1 MFRAKTDNSDD
12 AGRSFTQNVKLLP
25 ASFLL
30 LLTTAA
36 VATPLWYRA
45 QADHSQATPAPGV
58 AFDGARAFEH
68 LTQLVA
74 IGPRPAGSPAIRQ
87 ARAYL
92 TRQLSSFG
100 YTVEEQAFTAESPFG
115 PVEMVNLIVTLP
127 GRRSDRLLIT
137 GHYDTKF
144 MPNQRFVGA
153 SDGGSS
159 AAMLIELARVL
170 KDRPRELTYELVWF
184 DGEEAFVDWQG
195 LDHTYGSRY
204 YVQAATKAKAIASI
218 KAMILLDMVGDK
230 DLQIRRDR
238 NSTAWLNDLIWAA
251 AKRIGRDQQFVDF
264 DTVIEDDHL
273 PFIEA
278 GVPAVDLIDLDYPAW
293 HTPDDDLDYV
303 SAASLQAV
311 GDVVLAAL
319 PDIERRLVR

>member
-1 MFRAKTDNSDD
+1 MIRT
-12 AGRSFTQNVKLLP
+12 KLLP
-25 ASFLL
+25 ASFKSLPVSFLAVLL
-30 LLTTAA
+30 AA
-36 VATPLWYRA
+36 GVAAPLWYYAQHDDA
-45 QADHSQATPAPGV
+45 QAQTPGRSPASQ
-58 AFDGARAFEH
+58 FDSARAWEH
-68 LTQLVA
+68 LRQLVA

-87 ARAYL
+87 ARAYI
-92 TRQLSSFG
+92 TRQLSSLGF
-100 YTVEEQAFTAESPFG
+100 TVEEQAFTAQSPYG

-127 GRRSDRLLIT
+127 GRRPDRLLIT
-137 GHYDTKF
+137 GHYDTKL

-170 KDRPRELTYELVWF
+170 KDRPRELTYEIVWF

-204 YVQAATKAKAIASI
+204 YVQAATKAKAISSI

-238 NSTAWLNDLIWAA
+238 NSTGWLNDLVWAA
-251 AKRIGRDQQFVDF
+251 ARRVGRDEQFIDF

-278 GVPAVDLIDLDYPAW
+278 GVPAIDLIDLDYPAW
-293 HTPDDDLDYV
+293 HTPDDDLEHV

-319 PDIERRLVR
+319 PDIERRAVR

>member
-1 MFRAKTDNSDD
+1 MKMTP
-12 AGRSFTQNVKLLP
+12 VP

-30 LLTTAA
+30 ILTAA
-36 VATPLWYRA
+36 AVGMPIWYYA
-45 QADHSQATPAPGV
+45 QADEAQTPSSHSAAGP
-58 AFDGARAFEH
+58 AFDGSRAFDH
-68 LTQLVA
+68 LRELVA
-74 IGPRPAGSPAIRQ
+74 IGPRPAGSAAIRQ
-87 ARAYL
+87 TRAYI
-92 TRQLSSFG
+92 TRQLSSLGF
-100 YTVEEQAFTAESPFG
+100 TVEEQAFTAQSPFG
-115 PVEMVNLIVTLP
+115 PVEMVNLIITLP
-127 GRRSDRLLIT
+127 GRRPDRLLLT
-137 GHYDTKF
+137 GHYDTKL

-170 KDRPRELTYELVWF
+170 KDRARELTCELVWF

-238 NSTAWLNDLIWAA
+238 HSTAWLNDLIWAA
-251 AKRIGRDQQFVDF
+251 ARRIGRERQFVEF

-278 GVPAVDLIDLDYPAW
+278 GVPAVDLIDLDYSAW
-293 HTPDDDLDYV
+293 HTPDDNLDHV

-319 PDIERRLVR
+319 PDIEKRVIR

>member
-1 MFRAKTDNSDD
+1 VIRT
-12 AGRSFTQNVKLLP
+12 KLLP
-25 ASFLL
+25 ASFKSLPVSFLAVLL
-30 LLTTAA
+30 AA
-36 VATPLWYRA
+36 GVAAPLWYYAQHDDA
-45 QADHSQATPAPGV
+45 QAQTPGRSPASQ
-58 AFDGARAFEH
+58 FDSARAWEH
-68 LTQLVA
+68 LRQLVA

-87 ARAYL
+87 ARAYI
-92 TRQLSSFG
+92 TRQLSSLGF
-100 YTVEEQAFTAESPFG
+100 TVEEQAFTAQSPYG

-127 GRRSDRLLIT
+127 GRRPDRLLIT
-137 GHYDTKF
+137 GHYDTKL

-170 KDRPRELTYELVWF
+170 KDRTHELTYEIVWF

-204 YVQAATKAKAIASI
+204 YVQAATKAKAISSI

-238 NSTAWLNDLIWAA
+238 NSTGWLNDLVWAA
-251 AKRIGRDQQFVDF
+251 ARRVGRDEQFIDF

-278 GVPAVDLIDLDYPAW
+278 GVPAIDLIDLDYPAW
-293 HTPDDDLDYV
+293 HTPDDDLEHV

-319 PDIERRLVR
+319 PDIERRAVR